1 MSAREVSV
9 ELGAASDGLVLVVS
23 DKGVG
28 FDVNAKGD
36 AGLGLLS
43 MRERLEPVGGTLT
56 IRSAVGAGTRLE
68 AAVPLARA
76 QAAG

>member
-1 MSAREVSV
+1 MQ
-9 ELGAASDGLVLVVS
+9 LGAAADGLVLIVA
-23 DKGVG
+23 DQGVG
-28 FDVNAKGD
+28 FDINANGL

-68 AAVPLARA
+68 AAVPLERA